1 MKHIY
6 YINGKQV
13 SGNQYYGTIYNDGV
27 HNYMMERCIR
37 YYKKNPDEFETIAS
51 KCIFQEL
58 LFDMLWD
65 AWKKTPDYEISKKK
79 AESTNKGCLFIAL
92 CSPFIVSLILLIWF
106 LATS

>member
-1 MKHIY
+1 MRHIY

-65 AWKKTPDYEISKKK
+65 AWKKHPIMRFPRRKQNQLIRD
-79 AESTNKGCLFIAL
+79 ACLLLFVVHLL
-92 CSPFIVSLILLIWF
+92 CH
-106 LATS
+106 